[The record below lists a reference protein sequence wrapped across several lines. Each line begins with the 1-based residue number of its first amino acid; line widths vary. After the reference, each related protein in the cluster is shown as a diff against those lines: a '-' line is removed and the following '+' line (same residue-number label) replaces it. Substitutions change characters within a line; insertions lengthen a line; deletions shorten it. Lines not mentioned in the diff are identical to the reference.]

1 MNQLKTSKMKR
12 LIFICLIFL
21 ASVSGHAQ
29 NIVTS
34 DTTVTASLPS
44 WRFSAQG
51 GYAYRVGKI
60 DKSQDAVVVDH
71 IKNLKHGITYGADAT
86 WFFME
91 SLGVG
96 LKYNSLK
103 VCSSEQV
110 TVTYDD
116 GTQKSGLLEDKINI
130 GFLGPIASYRVLSRN
145 ARSAFFMNVGL
156 GYMEYKN
163 CAVLIDPFIIK
174 GGTMGYLYEIGYDL
188 SITDRISLGA
198 MMSFV
203 SGTLTGYKTNQ
214 GESWNTVDLES
225 DSYESLNHLN
235 LSIGLRINL

>member
-1 MNQLKTSKMKR
+1 MKR
-12 LIFICLIFL
+12 LLLIIFIFIAVFP
-21 ASVSGHAQ
+21 SNAQ

-34 DTTVTASLPS
+34 DTTVTSDFPS

-116 GTQKSGLLEDKINI
+116 GTQTSGLLEDNINI
-130 GFLGPIASYRVLSRN
+130 WFFGPMASYRVLSRN
-145 ARSAFFMNVGL
+145 MRNAFFMNVGL
-156 GYMEYKN
+156 GYMEYKDRT
-163 CAVLIDPFIIK
+163 VLIDPFIIK
-174 GGTMGYLYEIGYDL
+174 GGTIGSLYEFGYDVGL
-188 SITDRISLGA
+188 TDKISLGA
-198 MMSFV
+198 MLSFV
-203 SGTLTGYKTNQ
+203 SGTLTGYQTNQ
-214 GESWNTVDLES
+214 GGSWNTVYLES
-225 DSYESLNHLN
+225 DSYESLNHIS
-235 LSIGLRINL
+235 LSIGIRINL

>member
-1 MNQLKTSKMKR
+1 MKR
-12 LIFICLIFL
+12 LLLIIFL
-21 ASVSGHAQ
+21 FIAVFPSNAQ

-34 DTTVTASLPS
+34 DTTVTSDFPS

-116 GTQKSGLLEDKINI
+116 GTQTSGLLEDNINI
-130 GFLGPIASYRVLSRN
+130 WFFGPMASYRVLSRN
-145 ARSAFFMNVGL
+145 MRNAFL
-156 GYMEYKN
+156 
-163 CAVLIDPFIIK
+163 
-174 GGTMGYLYEIGYDL
+174 
-188 SITDRISLGA
+188 
-198 MMSFV
+198 
-203 SGTLTGYKTNQ
+203 
-214 GESWNTVDLES
+214 
-225 DSYESLNHLN
+225 
-235 LSIGLRINL
+235 